1 VTTITL
7 EVPDELARRLD
18 VERDRLPHV
27 LSWALRKLPPR
38 RDARPAA
45 AGSPPQAFTEM
56 IAFLSSQP
64 TPEQIWA
71 FKISAQAQARLSA
84 LLEKNRESSLNEV
97 ENAELDWYE
106 YVHDIMARLKA
117 QTRQTSAN

>member
-18 VERDRLPHV
+18 AERDRLPRV

-38 RDARPAA
+38 RDVRPAA
-45 AGSPPQAFTEM
+45 SASPPQAFTEM
-56 IAFLSSQP
+56 ITFLSSQP
-64 TPEQIWA
+64 TPEQIHA

-84 LLEKNRESSLNEV
+84 LLEKNREIGLDEV

-117 QTRQTSAN
+117 QTRQISAN

>member
-1 VTTITL
+1 
-7 EVPDELARRLD
+7 
-18 VERDRLPHV
+18 
-27 LSWALRKLPPR
+27 
-38 RDARPAA
+38 
-45 AGSPPQAFTEM
+45 M

-84 LLEKNRESSLNEV
+84 LLEKNRESGLNEV

-117 QTRQTSAN
+117 QTRQISAN